1 MNDCTGLLH
10 VKYPTARYA
19 PLVGCPYCNGT
30 GERPFTDVRPSWQD
44 VRPCLCLFVS
54 HVSVLRVA
62 EMRKQAVEGEI
73 A

>member
-1 MNDCTGLLH
+1 MEDCTGLLH

-19 PLVGCPYCNGT
+19 PLVQCPYCNGT
-30 GERPFTDVRPSWQD
+30 GERPFAVRPSWQD

-54 HVSVLRVA
+54 HVSILRVA
-62 EMRKQAVEGEI
+62 EMRRQVAESES